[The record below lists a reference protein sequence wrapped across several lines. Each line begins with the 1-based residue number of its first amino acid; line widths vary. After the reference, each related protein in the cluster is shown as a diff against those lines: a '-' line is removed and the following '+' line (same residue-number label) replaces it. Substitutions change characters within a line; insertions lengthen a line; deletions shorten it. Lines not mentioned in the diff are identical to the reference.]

1 MSTIR
6 SSTLNLY
13 SCIDGDHL
21 YQQKVLSDKITL
33 TANLPVVE
41 SATKFDL
48 VNSNGHQVLDVV
60 ETILA
65 IKQKSIDDALMCESK
80 MATERAFTVAQVAA
94 VNSTLATE
102 VSERNQDILEVEAA
116 ITAETGA
123 RQAALTLEIQSRAG
137 ADAVL
142 QSNLTSE
149 IARAIAAE
157 EALQTNINDQVVAVT
172 AVGVQIQA
180 DITAEITRATAAELL
195 LQSNLT
201 AETTARADADTALSA
216 LIDVEVAARNA
227 AVLVERNRI
236 NTLLSSN
243 GINYSNL
250 LEMIN
255 AYQTGNTSLLSQISS
270 MNSLIQN
277 LQSGLAYN
285 TIKLDTALNNAPPC
299 GPNFP
304 AGIYNYTR
312 EDSSISVNTITI
324 DGNFVS
330 AVNSTEAWGTTS
342 GSASD
347 NSLTFWG
354 NVVGTWNPT
363 TQSINWSNGTV
374 WVYQPP
380 QPVQP

>member
-1 MSTIR
+1 MSTSIR

-13 SCIDGDHL
+13 SCIDGDHS

-48 VNSNGHQVLDVV
+48 VNANGHQVLDVV

-80 MATERAFTVAQVAA
+80 IATERSFTVAQVAA
-94 VNSTLATE
+94 VNSALTTE
-102 VSERNQDILEVEAA
+102 VSERKQDILEVEAL

-123 RQAALTLEIQSRAG
+123 RTAALNLEIQSRAG
-137 ADAVL
+137 ADAIHTA
-142 QSNLTSE
+142 NLTSE
-149 IARAIAAE
+149 IARATAAE
-157 EALQTNINDQVVAVT
+157 ALVQSNLNAQVIALT
-172 AVGVQIQA
+172 AVDVELQS
-180 DITAEITRATAAELL
+180 DIDAEITRATAAEVLA
-195 LQSNLT
+195 QSNVT
-201 AETTARADADTALSA
+201 AETTARSLADEALTALINA
-216 LIDVEVAARNA
+216 EAAARTA

-236 NTLLSSN
+236 NTLLASS
-243 GINYSNL
+243 GINYDAL

-255 AYQTGNTSLLSQISS
+255 AYQTGNTSLLSQVSS
-270 MNSLIQN
+270 MNTLIQN
-277 LQSGLAYN
+277 LQSGLASN

-304 AGIYNYTR
+304 AGTYVYTR
-312 EDSSISVNTITI
+312 GDGSLSLSVITI
-324 DGNFVS
+324 NGNFVS
-330 AVNSTEAWGTTS
+330 AVNYTEAWGYTS

-354 NVVGTWNPT
+354 NVLGTWNPT
-363 TQSINWSNGTV
+363 TQTISWNNGTN

-380 QPVQP
+380 STP